1 MCDGMCRYYPGLSLP
16 LWRCLICSEQLPSW
30 ESIRAFLSLRRTQE
44 ICLTQ
49 VLQAQRD
56 GPAAR
61 TLAVSTLKS
70 VLAIDTAEK
79 RLAKRAGVLRPFL
92 ALVAMGIDERSRI
105 GNLLDVDVLASS
117 YRQAC
122 NAKSAGCADDGD
134 PHAAAHKEAWQLL
147 SSPSTG
153 IQARSAEFYQYSGW
167 DATWDETLLGVIDT
181 IFNVSRKSNLSHEQS
196 LQRCWLPTDARCR
209 QLEQELL
216 EKMWRRQVW
225 VQRAAEASA
234 VESEP
239 SFVPITDGSA
249 SSNLPVPVSAA
260 GGLTGAVVLSSV
272 GAHALCC
279 GVATATAATA
289 SSMAT
294 VTTASSVATASMAT
308 ATASGATAASSV
320 AGMAGMAGMSGMDA
334 GAVSS
339 AAGAAGASTAAAT
352 AGSVLLAGTVVLGVL
367 AAMKLLWDVLTI
379 AFGPSFDRLLPA
391 VYTIATNLEYLE
403 TLGSLAIYDENS
415 LENESLL
422 VEIRSALLEA
432 ECDSG
437 SAIDDGSADRSAD
450 ERGRDLTV
458 GGDTGLSDGQADTR
472 TVGVALG
479 SVVSELSFGVA
490 TTATHGAAAG
500 DDKDL
505 CKICLDLEA
514 NILLLPCKHLC
525 ACSSCGAALT
535 SCPICRTPIAERMRI
550 YK

>member
-1 MCDGMCRYYPGLSLP
+1 
-16 LWRCLICSEQLPSW
+16 
-30 ESIRAFLSLRRTQE
+30 
-44 ICLTQ
+44 
-49 VLQAQRD
+49 
-56 GPAAR
+56 
-61 TLAVSTLKS
+61 
-70 VLAIDTAEK
+70 
-79 RLAKRAGVLRPFL
+79 
-92 ALVAMGIDERSRI
+92 
-105 GNLLDVDVLASS
+105 
-117 YRQAC
+117 
-122 NAKSAGCADDGD
+122 
-134 PHAAAHKEAWQLL
+134 
-147 SSPSTG
+147 
-153 IQARSAEFYQYSGW
+153 
-167 DATWDETLLGVIDT
+167 
-181 IFNVSRKSNLSHEQS
+181 
-196 LQRCWLPTDARCR
+196 
-209 QLEQELL
+209 
-216 EKMWRRQVW
+216 
-225 VQRAAEASA
+225 
-234 VESEP
+234 
-239 SFVPITDGSA
+239 
-249 SSNLPVPVSAA
+249 
-260 GGLTGAVVLSSV
+260 
-272 GAHALCC
+272 
-279 GVATATAATA
+279 
-289 SSMAT
+289 
-294 VTTASSVATASMAT
+294 
-308 ATASGATAASSV
+308 
-320 AGMAGMAGMSGMDA
+320 
-334 GAVSS
+334 
-339 AAGAAGASTAAAT
+339 
-352 AGSVLLAGTVVLGVL
+352 
-367 AAMKLLWDVLTI
+367 MKLLWDVLTI